1 MDKIRTES
9 LSQDQITYAHT
20 NETYNLCISAI
31 SGALTSP
38 VLEYF
43 LSYFILTIIYIV
55 YKLAPPVPAATFVS
69 NVQIKNILKW
79 AILHHEYRVYLHS
92 SIITFTQVKYV
103 NASFSTVSNYQKE
116 TVQSPQRH
124 RIDAVDNSECR

>member
-1 MDKIRTES
+1 MRIQMKHTIFAYQQS
-9 LSQDQITYAHT
+9 VVPWQVLYLSIFYP
-20 NETYNLCISAI
+20 
-31 SGALTSP
+31 TSY
-38 VLEYF
+38 LLHF
-43 LSYFILTIIYIV
+43 AF
-55 YKLAPPVPAATFVS
+55 APPVPAATFVS